1 MEICVLKNEKIMNEK
16 IIFKRNKENNK
27 KSVIKYF

>member
-16 IIFKRNKENNK
+16 IIFKWNKENDRE
-27 KSVIKYF
+27 SVEKYI